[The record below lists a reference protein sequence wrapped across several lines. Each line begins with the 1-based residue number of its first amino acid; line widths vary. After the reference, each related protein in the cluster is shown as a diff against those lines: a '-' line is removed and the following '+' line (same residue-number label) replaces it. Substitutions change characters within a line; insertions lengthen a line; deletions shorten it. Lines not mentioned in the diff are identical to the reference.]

1 MDLAGT
7 NTQKMS
13 INQQKKKYIVV
24 VDNMSDT
31 IPEQVL
37 TVLSTVE
44 IEGNNVR
51 ITAQLDRKL
60 YLAVN
65 KVLDRIGGKWDRR
78 AKAHVFDVDPT
89 ERLEVVIN
97 SGVLDPKVKTG
108 YFPTPAVIVDRMIE
122 LADVDA
128 THLILEPS
136 AGQGH
141 ISDEICKHTGLHTH
155 EIMVCETLPENRHIL
170 NEKGYVVE
178 HLDFMGFAEECNAND
193 INFDRIIMNPP
204 FEGQNDISH
213 VTAAYGLL
221 APGGILVTIM
231 SAGVLFRENK
241 KTVEF
246 RDNIMEPHG
255 TYLDRLPA
263 GAFKESGTMVN
274 TILLRLEK

>member
-1 MDLAGT
+1 MT
-7 NTQKMS
+7 
-13 INQQKKKYIVV
+13 
-24 VDNMSDT
+24 DT

-44 IEGNNVR
+44 IDDHDVR

-65 KVLDRIGGKWDRR
+65 KVLDRIGGKWNKK

-122 LADVDA
+122 LADIGPNQ
-128 THLILEPS
+128 LILEPS
-136 AGQGH
+136 AGQGA
-141 ISDEICKHTGLHTH
+141 IVDKIIPLLGDQLARLVIC
-155 EIMVCETLPENRHIL
+155 ENLPENIQILLENGYGSLGDFVEYYGWCIL
-170 NEKGYVVE
+170 NDMK
-178 HLDFMGFAEECNAND
+178 
-193 INFDRIIMNPP
+193 FDRIIMNPP
-204 FEGQNDISH
+204 FERQADIDH

-231 SAGVLFRENK
+231 STGVLFRENK
-241 KTVEF
+241 KTQEF
-246 RDNIMEPHG
+246 RETIMEPHG

-263 GAFKESGTMVN
+263 GAFKDSGTMVN
-274 TILLRLEK
+274 TILLRLQK

>member
-1 MDLAGT
+1 MT
-7 NTQKMS
+7 
-13 INQQKKKYIVV
+13 
-24 VDNMSDT
+24 DT
-31 IPEQVL
+31 IPEEVL

-44 IEGNNVR
+44 IDDHNVR

-65 KVLDRIGGKWDRR
+65 KVLDRIGGKWNKK
-78 AKAHVFDVDPT
+78 AKAHAFDVDPT

-108 YFPTPAVIVDRMIE
+108 YFPTPGVIVDRMIE
-122 LADVDA
+122 LADLNNRQ
-128 THLILEPS
+128 LILEPS

-141 ISDEICKHTGLHTH
+141 IVKEILEHMDAHSQVL
-155 EIMVCETLPENRHIL
+155 ICENLPENVHIL
-170 NEKGYVVE
+170 EELGLTVE
-178 HLDFMGFAEECNAND
+178 GEFFEFVEECNESGQYGML
-193 INFDRIIMNPP
+193 FDRIIMNPP
-204 FEGQNDISH
+204 FEAQSDISH

-231 SAGVLFRENK
+231 SAGVLFRQNK

-255 TYLDRLPA
+255 THLDRLPA

-274 TILLRLEK
+274 TILLRLQK